1 MMKSEFEDD
10 RVDPRFHE
18 YLDGELPPSDP
29 AAFEGDLRTGKLL
42 RNQLNTMSRIEAWFR
57 STRSRAPSSLARAV
71 ERALEVERAVPA
83 RARSSSRPRW
93 FPSLPGREWLRWAW
107 VPAAAAAVIV
117 VLVAIP
123 QDRAKNR
130 SGGDPRS
137 PERAISTPGPASGDL
152 ALGTA
157 PSGRSPASQA
167 PGTGPSGKSP
177 ISPTNTVSYEFVF
190 RAQDAS
196 QVCLAGDFNQW
207 KVCEAPMRRVGEGLW
222 SLSLTLKPGRYE
234 YMFVVDGHWVTD
246 PNAIAHADDGFGNR
260 NAVLLL

>member
-1 MMKSEFEDD
+1 MNDEFESD
-10 RVDPRFHE
+10 RVNPRFHE
-18 YLDGELPPSDP
+18 YLDGEPPPSNP

-42 RNQLNTMSRIEAWFR
+42 RNQLNTMCRIEAWFR

-83 RARSSSRPRW
+83 RARSSSRLRLL
-93 FPSLPGREWLRWAW
+93 PSLPGQGWLRWAW
-107 VPAAAAAVIV
+107 VPAAVAALIV

-130 SGGDPRS
+130 SGDTRS
-137 PERAISTPGPASGDL
+137 PERAIFSQPTSGGDL
-152 ALGTA
+152 AAGLDGNEKPPNA
-157 PSGRSPASQA
+157 SSGA
-167 PGTGPSGKSP
+167 
-177 ISPTNTVSYEFVF
+177 VSYRFVI

-207 KVCEAPMRRVGEGLW
+207 RVCEAPMRRVGEDLW
-222 SLSLTLKPGRYE
+222 SLSVNLQPGRYE
-234 YMFVVDGHWVTD
+234 YMFVVDGRWVTD

>member
-1 MMKSEFEDD
+1 MKDRFEDD
-10 RVDPRFHE
+10 RVDARLHE

-57 STRSRAPSSLARAV
+57 STRSRAPSSLARDV

-83 RARSSSRPRW
+83 RARPSYRRRL
-93 FPSLPGREWLRWAW
+93 FPSLPGGAVLRWAW
-107 VPAAAAAVIV
+107 APAALAAIIA

-130 SGGDPRS
+130 SGDVPQS
-137 PERAISTPGPASGDL
+137 PERAVSTQPMARGDL
-152 ALGTA
+152 TSSATGPEKPTDA
-157 PSGRSPASQA
+157 PSNAVP
-167 PGTGPSGKSP
+167 
-177 ISPTNTVSYEFVF
+177 YEFVF
-190 RAQDAS
+190 RAQDAT

-207 KVCEAPMRRVGEGLW
+207 RVCEAPMRRVGEGVW
-222 SLSLTLKPGRYE
+222 SLSLKLKPGRYE
-234 YMFVVDGHWVTD
+234 YMFVVDGRWVTD